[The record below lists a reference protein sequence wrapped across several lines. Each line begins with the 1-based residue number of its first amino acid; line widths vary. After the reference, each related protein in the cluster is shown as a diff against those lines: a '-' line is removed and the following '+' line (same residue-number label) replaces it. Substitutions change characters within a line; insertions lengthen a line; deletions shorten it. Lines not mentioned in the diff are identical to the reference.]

1 MTARPASPDA
11 RLAPSHV
18 RLAPS
23 HVRLEGIV
31 RESHV
36 SGRVFCGVGGE

>member
-18 RLAPS
+18 RLAGIGRES
-23 HVRLEGIV
+23 HVSG